1 MRTITEKVYTFAE
14 VSESAKDK
22 ARDNYR
28 EHNLDGFDWRDCVH
42 EDAKNIGALFGL
54 RIDRI
59 YFSGFWSQ
67 GGGAHFIGGYQ
78 YRKGA
83 LKSVMEY
90 APLDEELHG
99 IVYRLQQVQRK
110 AFFGLYAST
119 KSGHGSN
126 FYSHSGVMQ
135 VNVDHDKRDIT
146 ELEED
151 AITDELRNFAD
162 WIYSRLE
169 AEYEYLQSDEVID
182 EELSWAEYEYTQEG
196 EMI

>member
-1 MRTITEKVYTFAE
+1 MRTITKEVYTFAE
-14 VSESAKDK
+14 LSESAKET
-22 ARDNYR
+22 ARDKYR
-28 EHNLDGFDWRDCVH
+28 EHNLEGYDWWDSVY
-42 EDAKNIGALFGL
+42 EDAKTIGNLFGL

-67 GGGAHFIGGYQ
+67 GDGAYFEGDYQ

-83 LKSVMEY
+83 LKAVIDYM
-90 APLDEELHG
+90 PLDNDLHD
-99 IVYRLQQVQRK
+99 IVKRLQDVQRK
-110 AFFGLYAST
+110 AFYGLYAST

-135 VNVDHDKRDIT
+135 VSVDCDKRDIT
-146 ELEED
+146 ESEED
-151 AITDELRNFAD
+151 DITQCLREYAD

-182 EELSWAEYEYTQEG
+182 EYLNDCEFDEEG
-196 EMI
+196 ELI